1 MGRSRYVPLALLAA
15 AVSLSACDGPSADP
29 MVDGFERIAPGG
41 LLALCEVNPA
51 AEVTGSVGPL
61 GGTLIGSGVSMVI
74 PAGAV
79 SRSTRF
85 RLYTPSSPYAEV
97 EITANGQDHFQF
109 SLPVVISIEYDDC
122 GTPTGTLGV
131 WHIDP
136 ESKTLLEFM
145 GGVNDVLNRRVV
157 FSTTHLSGYAI
168 AN

>member
-1 MGRSRYVPLALLAA
+1 V
-15 AVSLSACDGPSADP
+15 LSACDRPAADP
-29 MVDGFERIAPGG
+29 MVEGYEKVASGG

-51 AEVTGSVGPL
+51 SAVTGSVGVL
-61 GGTLIGSGVSMVI
+61 GGTVTGSGVSIVL

-79 SRSTRF
+79 SESTEF
-85 RLYTPSSPYAEV
+85 HLYTPSSPYAEV
-97 EITANGQDHFQF
+97 EITANGQEHFRF
-109 SLPVVISIEYDDC
+109 NVPVVISIDYDDC
-122 GTPTGTLGV
+122 GAPTGTLGV

-157 FSTTHLSGYAI
+157 FSTMHLSGYAI